1 MLYDLTRVSGERV
14 KQVDELHV
22 GGRVWIASTNL
33 FLLLGGAAMGALV
46 ASALRLVFAGNWL
59 VYCLI
64 PVGAL
69 VAVVLFSRKRS
80 RAGEVNQRRW
90 DKWRDRHGQP
100 DHEFILPGNPEPF
113 LPNQREIVLWHCHSY
128 KP

>member
-22 GGRVWIASTNL
+22 GGRVWITSTNL

-69 VAVVLFSRKRS
+69 VAVVLFSRTRS

>member
-22 GGRVWIASTNL
+22 GGRVWITSTNL
-33 FLLLGGAAMGALV
+33 FLLLGGAAMG
-46 ASALRLVFAGNWL
+46 
-59 VYCLI
+59 
-64 PVGAL
+64 
-69 VAVVLFSRKRS
+69 
-80 RAGEVNQRRW
+80 GEVNQRRW

-113 LPNQREIVLWHCHSY
+113 LPNQREIVLWHCHPY